1 MLPLNVNLGKRP
13 GLRWEKLVCRW
24 RVGRVASG
32 AVMRKESA
40 VAGRAVEMVAV
51 SAGSV
56 ELWDRRKELRWIEQ
70 VDAFLLGR
78 TQVTAAE
85 YQRVMSGTR
94 VLSSDG
100 SHRPVV
106 EVSWID
112 ALSFCNRLSEHQ
124 GLAVAYDLVAPGE
137 DGEGVRWDRGA
148 SGYRLPTEAEWEYAC
163 RAGTTGP
170 RYGDLDKIAWYR
182 VNSDEY
188 SHPVGEK
195 TANEWGLHD
204 MLGNVWEWCWDYTD
218 PERYSTYRV
227 IRGGGW
233 YDPHWSCRASVR
245 RGSYPQLRL
254 DDVGF
259 RIARNAPHPAESGV

>member
-1 MLPLNVNLGKRP
+1 
-13 GLRWEKLVCRW
+13 
-24 RVGRVASG
+24 
-32 AVMRKESA
+32 MRKESPASA
-40 VAGRAVEMVAV
+40 VDVEMVPMPE
-51 SAGSV
+51 GSV
-56 ELWDRRKELRWIEQ
+56 RLWDRRKELRRIEQ

-78 TQVTAAE
+78 TQVTVAG
-85 YQRVMSGTR
+85 YQRDMLDPDNLIDTDESN
-94 VLSSDG
+94 
-100 SHRPVV
+100 HPAV
-106 EVSWID
+106 EVSWFD
-112 ALSFCNRLSEHQ
+112 ALSFCNGLSVFQ
-124 GLAVAYDLVAPGE
+124 GLTAAYDLSALGE
-137 DGEGVRWDRGA
+137 DGEGARWDRGA

-170 RYGDLDKIAWYR
+170 RYGDLDEIAWYR
-182 VNSDEY
+182 ENSDEH

-195 TANEWGLHD
+195 TANDWGLHD

-259 RIARNAPHPAESGV
+259 RIARNAPAPRRD